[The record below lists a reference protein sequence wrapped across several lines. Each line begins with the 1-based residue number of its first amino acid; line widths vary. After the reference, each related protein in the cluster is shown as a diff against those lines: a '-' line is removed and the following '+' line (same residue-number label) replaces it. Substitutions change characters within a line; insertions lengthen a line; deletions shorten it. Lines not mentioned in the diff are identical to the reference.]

1 MNMDFRIERKF
12 TVGKYN
18 KDFFEKFLRFYSFHK
33 PYADREV
40 SSVYFDT
47 HNYDFLRANIDGIGN
62 RKKIRIRWY
71 DNNFKTFSLEE
82 KIKNNFLVSKKIKKI
97 NFLFSEKK
105 FKESLTQY
113 YKSEKDKSFKE
124 MNFQIVLKTHYKRS
138 YWLSSDRKIRAT
150 VDTNLVTSPYKYFD
164 RKVDLPETI
173 LEFKYLPKYENY
185 FRNFYKNIK
194 SGLRVVKY
202 SKYVKSFF
210 ELNNSGLID

>member
-1 MNMDFRIERKF
+1 MESRIERKF

-18 KDFFEKFLRFYSFHK
+18 KDFFEKFLKFHSFHK

-47 HNYDFLRANIDGIGN
+47 YNYDFLRANIDGIGI

-71 DNNFKTFSLEE
+71 NNDFKTFSLEE

-97 NFLFSEKK
+97 NFLFSENK
-105 FKESLTQY
+105 FKESLKQY

-124 MNFQIVLKTHYKRS
+124 SNFQIVLKTNYKRS
-138 YWLSSDRKIRAT
+138 YWLSSDKKIRAT
-150 VDTNLVTSPYKYFD
+150 IDTNLVTSPYNYLD
-164 RKVDLPETI
+164 RVVNLPETI

-210 ELNNSGLID
+210 ELNNSGLIN